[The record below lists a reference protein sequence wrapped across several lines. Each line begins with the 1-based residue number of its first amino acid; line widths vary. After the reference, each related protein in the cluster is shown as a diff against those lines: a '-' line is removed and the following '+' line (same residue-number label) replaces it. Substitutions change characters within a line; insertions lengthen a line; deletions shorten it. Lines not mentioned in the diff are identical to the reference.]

1 MYNSQFQIT
10 DDYELDTKISLDKA
24 LNSLKKRER
33 YILDQRYIIGKT
45 QMEIALELGISQ
57 AQISRIEKNAITHI
71 KKKVKWS
78 SKNKNIA
85 TVSNKGVVKGVK
97 VGTTTIVAKCGKKKY
112 SCKVTVVMSDA
123 DKKIKELEDKLNQ
136 VEEKVNA
143 TPAPTATVAPIPTPV
158 PTNKVVAKPTTLP
171 ITPITPITPIPPK
184 PTVAPPK

>member
-1 MYNSQFQIT
+1 MTKTNVVTMATSVIAIAVTIVAVNPMST
-10 DDYELDTKISLDKA
+10 DAKKAVKLNKTKLSL
-24 LNSLKKRER
+24 
-33 YILDQRYIIGKT
+33 QTGKT
-45 QMEIALELGISQ
+45 SKLKL
-57 AQISRIEKNAITHI
+57 KNI

-171 ITPITPITPIPPK
+171 ITPITPIPPE